1 MQHCRRNT
9 RFYNCRS
16 LTGLQSG
23 GVYLQ
28 NHVRLLGILFIIWGI
43 LSIVFGLII
52 FGLFLGGGF
61 LTGDEEAFA
70 VLSIIGVIVGAF
82 CVVTGIPEIIGGWGL
97 LRKMQWARIVVLI
110 MAVFNVINPPLGTA
124 LGVYA
129 FWVLFNPDCKAML
142 T

>member
-1 MQHCRRNT
+1 ME
-9 RFYNCRS
+9 S
-16 LTGLQSG
+16 
-23 GVYLQ
+23 
-28 NHVRLLGILFIIWGI
+28 HVRLLGILFIIWGI

-52 FGLFLGGGF
+52 FGLFLGGGL
-61 LTGDEEAFA
+61 LTDNEEAFA
-70 VLSIIGVIVGAF
+70 VLSIIGVAVGAF
-82 CVVTGIPEIIGGWGL
+82 CVLTGIPEIIGGWGL

-129 FWVLFNPDCKAML
+129 FWVLFNPESKAIL

>member
-1 MQHCRRNT
+1 MQN
-9 RFYNCRS
+9 
-16 LTGLQSG
+16 Q
-23 GVYLQ
+23 
-28 NHVRLLGILFIIWGI
+28 VRLLGILFIIWGI

-52 FGLFLGGGF
+52 FGLFLGGGL

-70 VLSIIGVIVGAF
+70 ILSIIGIVVGAF
-82 CVVTGIPEIIGGWGL
+82 CVMTGIPEIIGGWGL
-97 LRKMQWARIVVLI
+97 LRRKQWARIVVLI

-129 FWVLFNPDCKAML
+129 FWVLFNPESKAIL